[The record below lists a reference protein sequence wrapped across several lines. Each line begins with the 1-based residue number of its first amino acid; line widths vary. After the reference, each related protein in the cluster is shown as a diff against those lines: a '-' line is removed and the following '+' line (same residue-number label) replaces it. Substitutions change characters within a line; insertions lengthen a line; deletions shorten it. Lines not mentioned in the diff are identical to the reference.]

1 MSNTIDERVVVL
13 KFDNKDFETNAQQSL
28 ATLDKLDRGLKL
40 DSANKS
46 LSGLMVSSK
55 SLGLDNIGAN
65 LDALT
70 KRFSTFGII
79 GMTALNRITNAAIS
93 TGVAMVKGV
102 INPIVEG
109 GKRRAMNV
117 EQADFMLHG
126 LMDDEEKIKSIMQS
140 AKDSV
145 TDTAYSYDVATKA
158 AAQFAA
164 AGVEVGEDLD
174 NVLKAVTGTA
184 ATFNAD
190 YAGIADVFQK
200 IASAGK
206 VTGDE
211 FNQLTARGVPVVDV
225 LVDYINA
232 INDGQ
237 DIATEGLKQYVHEV
251 TDGMQI
257 AGDAIYEFRKKGL
270 ISFDLFS
277 QAMAYSFGEHAKAA
291 NDTVTGVFS
300 NIQAALARTG
310 EMFYA
315 PIIKQK
321 GPLVQFLMAVKSKI
335 NEFNKVL
342 APFATAV
349 ASAANKILSW
359 STTIVKQI
367 KLSWIGEITGKL
379 TEAINK
385 FFRFGDAVEQAV
397 KKPVEAV
404 KDLEKAIK
412 TVTPEE
418 AQAAWDIWLKG
429 TYGNG
434 EARKKALEEVGLS
447 YENVQ
452 GYVNELIEAQFDES
466 KMATKVAEAGT
477 KGANK
482 AADAQKKL
490 NEEIE
495 RQKKELPPAYKVWL
509 SLKYTLGGIANIGK
523 GIADA
528 FKKVASNFKM
538 PKVAAEG
545 LVDKVF
551 ELSQRFYL
559 LTSRVRLSEDSAKKI
574 ANVLKKV
581 GSVIKTVVT
590 TVINIGKTVGP
601 VVINVIKTI
610 VSTVKNGVISII
622 DFIKKVKSAAD
633 GSERFQKVLTLFK
646 NIAKGVVGAFKDI
659 VSHFGEF
666 VDKLKE
672 SDGFAKFKEQFEGAG
687 NAIKDKVL
695 PHLDRLIDDLTNLTS
710 GKGFNLPSVESAVS
724 FFSGIFEKLAGFVEK
739 IKKGKDVV
747 VDFLKNLKPGTGGTG
762 SPVAAFIG
770 GSANGDN
777 ILSTIKQQ
785 YDKIK
790 KQLEEYFKDFDLEK
804 AGESFK
810 KAFEKLNDKLGNVDW
825 SKVTDAI
832 VGVGKVVL
840 LFKSITG
847 LNKIVK
853 TVVGTLKSI
862 GAAAKNISTSV
873 QELVGAFK
881 FKFRMEGLKA
891 FATAVGIIAASVA
904 VLALVDSKYDTYNA
918 TKTVEELLMCMV
930 GVALIL
936 RKFGGDFKDL
946 AGIGVAFGGMG
957 AGILMMAGAMQSI
970 AKLNSID
977 PAGLDM
983 AMQAII
989 SLLVVMT
996 AAAKFA
1002 SGGGGIGIA
1011 ALAAGIM
1018 LLIPAIYAFSKM
1030 KWTTFG
1036 EGAGKVAIL
1045 MGALVLISQ
1054 QAKQAAGGAGVILAL
1069 ALAVD
1074 MLTIPLM
1081 ALSLIPTDKLAG
1093 AALAISLVIAV
1104 LAGSAQIASGA
1115 VGGAASILAMVIPIV
1130 AAAVSLAVLATLP
1143 WENVLAAAK
1152 SLAGVIAATALAA
1165 KLAEG
1170 TLSGA
1175 VSIAIVLGVA
1185 AAALGIL
1192 ANMDN
1197 PEAVLPIALGLSVV
1211 IMACA
1216 GAIALLGK
1224 TGWAD
1229 GAKAA
1234 LQLVEFLG
1242 VLGLAITGI
1251 GVLLNKFDK
1260 GGLTEA
1266 ALERMQTVLELFGG
1280 AIGAFV
1286 GGIAEG
1292 ITSVLPQI
1300 GKDLSGFAD
1309 NASSFITAF
1318 KDFDPAPIK
1327 GLAGAL
1333 AALTGG
1339 NLLDRLANFG
1349 TGKSSLSKIGEQL
1362 KEFGEPML
1370 YFSLLMAQV
1379 PEDTPTKAGAAIGA
1393 AQTVAEKG
1401 NSIKEFKP
1409 DKFTDGLV
1417 AFGQAMY
1424 RYSISI
1430 AKVNSEGINSANAA
1444 IRTTMGVVRSVNQN
1458 GGDSTALVNFGL
1470 NIYDFAQDFAKFS
1483 DAAAKVNA
1491 GGVEGLIKSA
1501 KEMLAFAKSA
1511 ENVNTAG
1518 LSSISASMGSFV
1530 SGFSASMA
1538 SAGNINMGNLSGL
1551 QSQMSQ
1557 LQGIVKQAQGLDSSA
1572 ISKFVNAF
1580 NQAGSKGVDGFI
1592 KAFTGAAS
1600 KARAAASG
1608 LVTAANGGLTSVSSS
1623 AYSTAYNVG
1632 SNVGQGLINGLNSK
1646 IAAIRAKSAEAG
1658 RAAAVPAASGAKTH
1672 SPSAITIKIG
1682 EYVGE
1687 GLVVGMQRWIGRI
1700 SDTSSELGSTAAN
1713 TVSGALNRMR
1723 DIIQGDYGDLT
1734 ITPVLDL
1741 SEVES
1746 RAAQLSGIFGDQ
1758 TVGLNGFANSVAA
1771 SMAGMRNAE
1780 TANDKLISA
1789 LKGIKSDSQNNT
1801 FNITVD
1807 GAENPEDFADRL
1819 LRRMKI
1825 RTRTANG

>member
-55 SLGLDNIGAN
+55 SLGLDSIGAN

-164 AGVEVGEDLD
+164 AGVEVGEDLN
-174 NVLKAVTGTA
+174 NVLRAVTGTA

-342 APFATAV
+342 APFAEAV
-349 ASAANKILSW
+349 TTAANKILP
-359 STTIVKQI
+359 V
-367 KLSWIGEITGKL
+367 ITGLVEGFNLSPIGGFINKL
-379 TEAINK
+379 TDMVRDFFGLGESIEAVAQQTESAIN
-385 FFRFGDAVEQAV
+385 DVAN
-397 KKPVEAV
+397 
-404 KDLEKAIK
+404 AIK

-434 EARKKALEEVGLS
+434 EARKKALAEAGLS

-452 GYVNELIEAQFDES
+452 GYVNELIEAEFDES
-466 KMATKVAEAGT
+466 KMATKVAKAGVD
-477 KGANK
+477 GANK
-482 AADAQKKL
+482 VADAQAKVNEAIKKQ
-490 NEEIE
+490 EE
-495 RQKKELPPAYKVWL
+495 ELAPAVKLWITFKNVAGG
-509 SLKYTLGGIANIGK
+509 LKNIVGA
-523 GIADA
+523 IADA
-528 FKKVASNFKM
+528 FKKIASNFKM
-538 PKVAAEG
+538 PEKPLDG
-545 LVDKVF
+545 LVN
-551 ELSQRFYL
+551 
-559 LTSRVRLSEDSAKKI
+559 RLMEASYKFNAWSKTLEMSDERAKQI
-574 ANVLKKV
+574 ADTIKTI
-581 GSVIKTVVT
+581 GSVIKTVVSTIIKVVKIVGPPIINVVT
-590 TVINIGKTVGP
+590 TVFSALKTG
-601 VVINVIKTI
+601 ITNL
-610 VSTVKNGVISII
+610 I
-622 DFIKKVKSAAD
+622 DFVKKVKSAAD
-633 GSERFQKVLTLFK
+633 GSERFQKVLTIFK

-659 VSHFGEF
+659 VSHFGDF

-672 SDGFAKFKEQFEGAG
+672 SDGFAKFKAQFEGAG

-695 PHLDRLIDDLTNLTS
+695 PYLDRLIDGLTNLTS
-710 GKGFNLPSVESAVS
+710 GKGFNLPSVESAVN
-724 FFSGIFEKLAGFVEK
+724 FFSGIFEKLAGYVEK

-770 GSANGDN
+770 GSANGEN

-785 YDKIK
+785 YDKLK

-825 SKVTDAI
+825 SKVTNAI

-853 TVVGTLKSI
+853 TVVRTLKSI
-862 GAAAKNISTSV
+862 GSAAKNISTAV

-904 VLALVDSKYDTYNA
+904 VLALVDSKYDVYNA

-957 AGILMMAGAMQSI
+957 AGILMMAGAMKSI
-970 AKLNSID
+970 AKLNSVD

-989 SLLVVMT
+989 SLIAVMT
-996 AAAKFA
+996 FAAKFA
-1002 SGGGGIGIA
+1002 SSGGGIGIA
-1011 ALAAGIM
+1011 AIAAGI
-1018 LLIPAIYAFSKM
+1018 LLLVPAILVFSRM
-1030 KWTTFG
+1030 KWDTFAQ
-1036 EGAGKVAIL
+1036 GASKVAIL
-1045 MGALVLISQ
+1045 MYALVKISQ
-1054 QAKQAAGGAGVILAL
+1054 QAQQAAGGAGVILAL

-1093 AALAISLVIAV
+1093 AALAISIVIGV
-1104 LAGSAQIASGA
+1104 LAESANVASGA
-1115 VGGAASILAMVIPIV
+1115 VGGAKQVLAMVIPIV
-1130 AAAVSLAVLATLP
+1130 AAAGAIWVIAQYP
-1143 WENVLAAAK
+1143 WEQ
-1152 SLAGVIAATALAA
+1152 I
-1165 KLAEG
+1165 
-1170 TLSGA
+1170 
-1175 VSIAIVLGVA
+1175 A
-1185 AAALGIL
+1185 AAALAL
-1192 ANMDN
+1192 V
-1197 PEAVLPIALGLSVV
+1197 AVMYTAARAATIASGATGGVGNLVIVV
-1211 IMACA
+1211 AVT
-1216 GAIALLGK
+1216 AIALAFLMESNP
-1224 TGWAD
+1224 D
-1229 GAKAA
+1229 AA
-1234 LQLVEFLG
+1234 LPVAEALSLTLIAVSVAMAILSKLPTDAGITAATNLVEFFGLIGSVLAAVGALDDLTGGALSSAMDRAIDILSKMGEALG
-1242 VLGLAITGI
+1242 SFIAEFAEAITSTLPNI
-1251 GVLLNKFDK
+1251 GNNLKQFAEN
-1260 GGLTEA
+1260 A
-1266 ALERMQTVLELFGG
+1266 QT
-1280 AIGAFV
+1280 FV
-1286 GGIAEG
+1286 D
-1292 ITSVLPQI
+1292 V
-1300 GKDLSGFAD
+1300 
-1309 NASSFITAF
+1309 F
-1318 KDFDPAPIK
+1318 KDFDASGIMNLSTALMNLTENTYIEGKLVNIANELNGFAEPLGSFIDRVRGTTEADLQAAGYAIGMVSGVAESADGIK
-1327 GLAGAL
+1327 DTSKLPEVSE
-1333 AALTGG
+1333 
-1339 NLLDRLANFG
+1339 NLVPFSQNFY
-1349 TGKSSLSKIGEQL
+1349 KFSIIISKI
-1362 KEFGEPML
+1362 K
-1370 YFSLLMAQV
+1370 
-1379 PEDTPTKAGAAIGA
+1379 T
-1393 AQTVAEKG
+1393 
-1401 NSIKEFKP
+1401 
-1409 DKFTDGLV
+1409 
-1417 AFGQAMY
+1417 
-1424 RYSISI
+1424 
-1430 AKVNSEGINSANAA
+1430 EGITSANAA

-1538 SAGNINMGNLSGL
+1538 SAGSINMGNLSGL

-1557 LQGIVKQAQGLDSSA
+1557 LQGIVTQAQGLDASA

-1592 KAFTGAAS
+1592 KAFTGAAG
-1600 KARAAASG
+1600 KARSAAAS
-1608 LVTAANGGLTSVSSS
+1608 VVSAASGGITSVSASVS
-1623 AYSTAYNVG
+1623 STAYSVG
-1632 SNVGQGLINGLNSK
+1632 AAIGQGVIRGLDSTLATVRAKAAEIGRLAAQATRQGAQVNSPSKISIFTGEGIGEGIVVGLNRMASTVVK
-1646 IAAIRAKSAEAG
+1646 
-1658 RAAAVPAASGAKTH
+1658 SGADMGKDAAD
-1672 SPSAITIKIG
+1672 S
-1682 EYVGE
+1682 V
-1687 GLVVGMQRWIGRI
+1687 
-1700 SDTSSELGSTAAN
+1700 ST
-1713 TVSGALNRMR
+1713 ALNRMK

-1758 TVGLNGFANSVAA
+1758 MVGLNGFANSAAA

>member
-40 DSANKS
+40 DNANKS
-46 LSGLMVSSK
+46 LSGFMVSSK

-174 NVLKAVTGTA
+174 NVLRAVTGTA

-237 DIATEGLKQYVHEV
+237 DIATEGLKQYVHEL

-257 AGDAIYEFRKKGL
+257 AGDAIYEFRKDGL

-310 EMFYA
+310 EMFYG
-315 PIIKQK
+315 PLIKQK

-335 NEFNKVL
+335 NEFNTAL
-342 APFATAV
+342 APFAEAV
-349 ASAANKILSW
+349 TTAANKILP
-359 STTIVKQI
+359 V
-367 KLSWIGEITGKL
+367 ITGLVDQFNLSPVGEFINKL
-379 TEAINK
+379 TGMVRDFFGLGESIEAVAQQTENAIN
-385 FFRFGDAVEQAV
+385 DVAN
-397 KKPVEAV
+397 
-404 KDLEKAIK
+404 AIK

-434 EARKKALEEVGLS
+434 EARKKALAEAGLS

-452 GYVNELIEAQFDES
+452 GYVNELIEAEFDES
-466 KMATKVAEAGT
+466 KMATKVAKAGVD
-477 KGANK
+477 GANK
-482 AADAQKKL
+482 VADAQAKVNEAIKKQ
-490 NEEIE
+490 EE
-495 RQKKELPPAYKVWL
+495 ELAPAVKLWITFKNVAGG
-509 SLKYTLGGIANIGK
+509 LKNIVGA
-523 GIADA
+523 IADA
-528 FKKVASNFKM
+528 FKKIASNFKM
-538 PKVAAEG
+538 PEKPLDG
-545 LVDKVF
+545 LVN
-551 ELSQRFYL
+551 
-559 LTSRVRLSEDSAKKI
+559 RLMEASYKFNAWSKTLEMSDERAKQI
-574 ANVLKKV
+574 ADTIKTI
-581 GSVIKTVVT
+581 GSVIKTVVSTIIKVVKIVGPPIINVVT
-590 TVINIGKTVGP
+590 TVFSALKTG
-601 VVINVIKTI
+601 ITNL
-610 VSTVKNGVISII
+610 I

-633 GSERFQKVLTLFK
+633 GSERFQKVLSLFK

-695 PHLDRLIDDLTNLTS
+695 PHLDRLIDGLTNLTS

-747 VDFLKNLKPGTGGTG
+747 VDFLKNLKPGSGGTG

-770 GSANGDN
+770 DSGNATNMLN
-777 ILSTIKQQ
+777 TIKQQ
-785 YDKIK
+785 YEKIK

-804 AGESFK
+804 AGELAK
-810 KAFEKLNDKLGNVDW
+810 KAFGKLAEQLKDVDW
-825 SKVTDAI
+825 
-832 VGVGKVVL
+832 GKVADAVIGVARVVI
-840 LFKSITG
+840 LFKSIKELKKLAEG
-847 LNKIVK
+847 
-853 TVVGTLKSI
+853 VVGALQSI
-862 GAAAKNISTSV
+862 GQAAQGIAGAL
-873 QELVGAFK
+873 QDLVGSFK
-881 FKFRMEGLKA
+881 FKFRMEGLKS
-891 FATAVGIIAASVA
+891 FAVAVGIIAASVA
-904 VLALVDSKYDTYNA
+904 VLALVDSKYDIYNA

-957 AGILMMAGAMQSI
+957 AGILMMAGAMKSI
-970 AKLNSID
+970 AKLNGVD

-1036 EGAGKVAIL
+1036 EGAVKVAIL

-1216 GAIALLGK
+1216 GAITLLGK

-1251 GVLLNKFDK
+1251 GVLLNEFDK

-1551 QSQMSQ
+1551 QSQMAQ
-1557 LQGIVKQAQGLDSSA
+1557 LQGIVKQAQGLDSGA

-1592 KAFTGAAS
+1592 KAFTGATS

-1758 TVGLNGFANSVAA
+1758 TVGLNGFANSAAA
-1771 SMAGMRNAE
+1771 SIAGMRNAE
-1780 TANDKLISA
+1780 SANDKLIST
-1789 LKGIKSDSQNNT
+1789 LKGMKSDSQNNT
-1801 FNITVD
+1801 INITVEGND
-1807 GAENPEDFADRL
+1807 NPEEFVNGLARIIRNRSRL
-1819 LRRMKI
+1819 
-1825 RTRTANG
+1825 